1 MAIAASIGNYL
12 KRERVPYTIL
22 VHRAAYTAQREAEV
36 AHVRGRH
43 WAKIV
48 ICFVDDEPVQAVLP
62 ADLMVDLERLRALAG
77 ARTVRLATEAEL
89 VNLYP
94 GCQPG
99 AMPPFGP
106 LYGQRVFADPI
117 MAGDPEM
124 AFNAGTHT
132 DAICMHYND
141 FAEIVRP
148 IVGAFARP
156 FSAADPRAGR
166 ACLL

>member
-1 MAIAASIGNYL
+1 MAIARSIGNFL
-12 KRERVPYTIL
+12 RRERVPYTVFI
-22 VHRAAYTAQREAEV
+22 HRAAYTAQREAEV
-36 AHVRGRH
+36 SHIQGRH

-48 ICFVDDEPVQAVLP
+48 VCFADAEPIQAVLP
-62 ADLMVDLERLRALAG
+62 ADRMVDLERLATLAR

-89 VNLYP
+89 INFYP
-94 GCQPG
+94 ECESG

-106 LYGQRVFADPI
+106 LYGQRVFADTSL
-117 MAGDPEM
+117 AGDPEM

-148 IVGAFARP
+148 TVGAFATLL
-156 FSAADPRAGR
+156 GR
-166 ACLL
+166 

>member
-1 MAIAASIGNYL
+1 MAVAASIGNFL
-12 KRERVPYTIL
+12 KRERVPYTIF
-22 VHRAAYTAQREAEV
+22 VHRAAYTAQQEAEV

-48 ICFVDDEPVQAVLP
+48 VCFVDNEPIQAVLP
-62 ADLMVDLERLRALAG
+62 ADLMVDLERLRALAR
-77 ARTVRLATEAEL
+77 AHTVRLATEAEMIK
-89 VNLYP
+89 LYP
-94 GCQPG
+94 GCEPG

-106 LYGQRVFADPI
+106 FYGQRVFADTI
-117 MAGDPEM
+117 MEGDPEM

-148 IVGAFARP
+148 TVGAFARP
-156 FSAADPRAGR
+156 LRH
-166 ACLL
+166 